1 MGGQM
6 MNQDT
11 IQGSSHRGILFLADK
26 EYIKDFHTLSYKSGN
41 AGQFTATL
49 RVMHESKIV
58 KKIIFYAMLEEEGTL
73 LEFSIAGV
81 KKVHHLV
88 EVPRNGEVDF
98 IFTFEDLPPGNHII
112 YLITEDYISPFYIEE
127 ECKGHIGFFYFAIE
141 VENAKKKSLSSHVE
155 LFEYNGHTCQND
167 KGVKLT
173 LFKDKKM
180 KKLVESVCSGSY
192 YYLAINNPY
201 DFEYDA
207 ELSVLVNY
215 ELNQLGKMTIPQS
228 SILVIPIILS
238 EELLKDKQ
246 SILFLLI
253 GKPIKEP
260 NEYGFPERIRFIS
273 KRLEIFRLY

>member
-1 MGGQM
+1 

-11 IQGSSHRGILFLADK
+11 NQVSRGFLFLANK

-49 RVMHESKIV
+49 RVMHETEKV
-58 KKIIFYAMLEEEGTL
+58 EKIIFYAMLEGEGTL
-73 LEFSIAGV
+73 LEFSVAGV

-88 EVPRNGEVDF
+88 DVPRHGEVDF

-112 YLITEDYISPFYIEE
+112 YLLTEDYLNPFYIEE
-127 ECKGHIGFFYFAIE
+127 ECKGHIGFVYFAIE
-141 VENAKKKSLSSHVE
+141 VENAKKKSLSNHVE
-155 LFEYNGHTCQND
+155 LFEYNGHTCNKD
-167 KGVKLT
+167 KKMKIPQIT

-207 ELSVLVNY
+207 NLNVLVNY

-228 SILVIPIILS
+228 SKLVFPIILS
-238 EELLKDKQ
+238 EELLEDKQ

-253 GKPIKEP
+253 GKPIKAP
-260 NEYGFPERIRFIS
+260 NEYGIPERIRFFS
-273 KRLEIFRLY
+273 KRLEVFRLY

>member
-1 MGGQM
+1 MGGQT

-11 IQGSSHRGILFLADK
+11 NQGSFHRGFLFLANK

-49 RVMHESKIV
+49 RVMHETEKV
-58 KKIIFYAMLEEEGTL
+58 EKIIFYAMLEGEGTL
-73 LEFSIAGV
+73 LEFSVAGV

-88 EVPRNGEVDF
+88 DVPRHGEVDF

-112 YLITEDYISPFYIEE
+112 YLMTEDYLNPFYIEE

-141 VENAKKKSLSSHVE
+141 VENANKKSLSNHVE

-167 KGVKLT
+167 KGVKIT

-180 KKLVESVCSGSY
+180 KKMVESVCSGSY
-192 YYLAINNPY
+192 YYLAINNPN

-207 ELSVLVNY
+207 NLSVLVNY

-228 SILVIPIILS
+228 SKVVLPIILS
-238 EELLKDKQ
+238 EELLRDKQ

-273 KRLEIFRLY
+273 KRLEVFHL

>member
-1 MGGQM
+1 

-11 IQGSSHRGILFLADK
+11 NQRSTHRGFLFLANK
-26 EYIKDFHTLSYKSGN
+26 EYIKDVHTLSYKSDN

-49 RVMHESKIV
+49 RVMHETEV
-58 KKIIFYAMLEEEGTL
+58 AEKIIFYAMLEGEGTL
-73 LEFSIAGV
+73 LEFSVEGV

-88 EVPRNGEVDF
+88 DVPRHGEIDF

-112 YLITEDYISPFYIEE
+112 YLMIENYLNPFYIEE
-127 ECKGHIGFFYFAIE
+127 DFNRHIGYFYFAIE
-141 VENAKKKSLSSHVE
+141 VENAKKKSLSDHVE
-155 LFEYNGHTCQND
+155 VFEYNGHTCQND
-167 KGVKLT
+167 KGVKIT

-180 KKLVESVCSGSY
+180 NKLVDSVCSGNY
-192 YYLAINNPY
+192 YYLAINNPHDY
-201 DFEYDA
+201 EYDA
-207 ELSVLVNY
+207 NLSVLVNY
-215 ELNQLGKMTIPQS
+215 ELNELGKMMIPKS
-228 SILVIPIILS
+228 TKLVFPIIIS

-273 KRLEIFRLY
+273 NRLVVN